1 MHSSSSKLHCLS
13 GTGCSSSFSNNLSNS
28 DFSSV
33 FTFFFSSIRF
43 LFIFTKILKLNTLEL
58 MSRHI
63 PRNYLKYYRVIRYFF
78 CTKYKITYPDL
89 ELLFFLY
96 SEKYF
101 SREDFDGYNELFSW
115 NEHKFYRLTNDGWI
129 DTFRKK
135 ENGKRTIYKVSYK
148 GARMIESFYKKL
160 AGEEIPESPSSNPLF
175 LKNVKYTDKVY
186 RNMIKEMNSFI
197 RQQRY
202 LSPE

>member
-1 MHSSSSKLHCLS
+1 M
-13 GTGCSSSFSNNLSNS
+13 
-28 DFSSV
+28 
-33 FTFFFSSIRF
+33 
-43 LFIFTKILKLNTLEL
+43 
-58 MSRHI
+58 
-63 PRNYLKYYRVIRYFF
+63 
-78 CTKYKITYPDL
+78 
-89 ELLFFLY
+89 
-96 SEKYF
+96 
-101 SREDFDGYNELFSW
+101 
-115 NEHKFYRLTNDGWI
+115 
-129 DTFRKK
+129 
-135 ENGKRTIYKVSYK
+135 YKVSYK